1 MSSHYPRLLLAI
13 VVIATL
19 AFGGVLPALLVLV
32 VAGMGATG
40 ARRGVSPS
48 ARLRRVGRSL
58 GGALG
63 VWFVLA
69 VLVVGSAYL
78 SDQSGADHSLDAAGM
93 IMAMLLPVF
102 VAIGLLHGAAAR
114 VPPDDRSR

>member
-1 MSSHYPRLLLAI
+1 MSSLSSRLLLAV
-13 VVIATL
+13 VVIATFS
-19 AFGGVLPALLVLV
+19 FGGLLPALLVLV
-32 VAGMGATG
+32 LAGMGATS
-40 ARRGVSPS
+40 ARHRVSPS
-48 ARLRRVGRSL
+48 ARLRRIGRSV

-78 SDQSGADHSLDAAGM
+78 SDKRRAGHSRDAAGM
-93 IMAMLLPVF
+93 IAAMLLPVF
-102 VAIGLLHGAAAR
+102 VAIGLLHGAAA